1 MENHLIPMDHD
12 ACGVGFVTQLGG
24 TASHEIVERALEA
37 LKRLAHRGGVDA
49 DGRSGDGAGL
59 LTAIP
64 EKFIRNSARQAGME
78 LPEQFGLGMVFLP
91 RFGEGPA
98 RDLIEAHA
106 RRQGLE
112 CVGWR
117 TVPTDSCIVGP
128 RATETLPLIRQCF
141 FAPLQESPQFE
152 DTFEDTLFR
161 LRKEVEADA
170 PPGTYFCS
178 LSSRTVVYKG
188 LLTPDQ
194 LPAFYPDLADPEFE
208 SRFAIFHQR
217 YSTNTQPSW
226 SLAQP
231 FRFVAHNGEINTISA
246 NRRWLRARQPRLLQS
261 LGLRTELRLL
271 EEGVSDSASFDNGLE
286 VLLRRGYS
294 PAEAMLC
301 MVPPAW
307 ENDPNLSLPLR
318 QFLEDQ
324 ARKQEAWDG
333 PAALIF
339 TDGFTVGAKLDR
351 NGLRPLRYTLTSDG
365 LLVVGSEVGIADL
378 HGKQVVERQRLG
390 PGEILLVNS
399 VTGEFFRPVES
410 LQLSNI
416 RRVSSPVAIE
426 VAPTATAFL
435 QLTPEPKKAMAALG
449 WSEDQFRL
457 LFQPLVEQGQEAVWS
472 MGDDTPPASLS
483 SMRRPLWDYCKQ
495 RFAQVTNPPIDS
507 LRESHVMSLKVFLG
521 ESAAL
526 DSPLLDGGQLAE
538 LEQRLGQG
546 RRIDFT
552 FPIALGL
559 EGAETALS
567 RIQAEA
573 QSAVSGK
580 ASLIV
585 LSDRDVDA
593 QHSALPA
600 LLALA
605 AVWKSMMQTDA
616 WQIPL
621 VIETGQVIDTHHVA
635 LLVAAGASAV
645 FPYLALE
652 QALAL
657 RADGVSRYRRSLEKG
672 LRKVIA
678 RMGISTLASYR
689 NSQLF
694 ETVGLDADLSA
705 QFFEDASSTLGGKG
719 LCDLLQDC
727 LDRHHAAFTREGLTL
742 HDAGLYRFRH
752 NGERHSSSPEL
763 VRRMHRYIKSPSDE
777 NYRAFSELHQEREPV
792 AVRDLL
798 EIASGA
804 PLPLVDVESE
814 ASVLSRFSTQ
824 AMSLGAVSPET
835 HRTLAIAM
843 NRLGGRSNTGEGG
856 EDPEIYR
863 DGGEANNRVKQVAS
877 ARFGVTAEYLV
888 HADELEIK
896 IAQGAKPGE
905 GGQLPASKVS
915 VYIARLRHAVP
926 NMTLISPPPHHDI
939 YSIEDLAQLI
949 YDLRAVNP
957 RARIGVKLVSSAG
970 VGIIATGVAKA
981 GADVITISGYDGG
994 TGASPITSIKNTG
1007 LPWEVGLRDAHC
1019 ALVRTGLRARVRL
1032 RVDGGL
1038 KFARDVIVGALLGAD
1053 EFGFGTSALLAIG
1066 CVMARQC
1073 HLNTCPVGI
1082 ATQDEKLRARFAGKP
1097 EMVESY
1103 FRGLANEVRELLGR
1117 MGAHSID
1124 EIVGD
1129 VHRLQPR
1136 TSDAVRSLGRL
1147 LEPVPDSAQRSCPRE
1162 DDGQLHLDVNLTVEE
1177 LDLLSTRPHNFRI
1190 TNADRAIGAHLSGE
1204 VLRRHGSSEIGAP
1217 VNYEFVGS
1225 AGQSFAA
1232 FLIAGLNFR
1241 LLGEANDY
1249 VGKGLCGGTVAITA
1263 GPDAS
1268 VRGDVLAGNTVL
1280 YGATS
1285 GELYIAGRAG
1295 ERFAVRNSGAL
1306 AVVEGVGQHGCE
1318 YMTAGVTVILGPAGT
1333 NLGAGMT
1340 GGLTYLLR
1348 DSIGGHDYN
1357 QQSVRLA
1364 PIEVRE
1370 ELWLRRVLR
1379 KHLHLT
1385 DSPRAA
1391 HLLNSGR
1398 PLSFLRVEPVQ
1409 PPCTIVETWAAV
1421 LTRLKR
1427 QKTPASLE
1435 VPQIVFSEEPVVM

>member
-59 LTAIP
+59 LISIP
-64 EKFIRNSARQAGME
+64 EKFIRRSAQQSGIE
-78 LPEQFGLGMVFLP
+78 LPTQFGLGMVFLP
-91 RFGEGPA
+91 RLGEGPA

-106 RRQGLE
+106 RMLGLQ
-112 CVGWR
+112 CLGWR
-117 TVPTDSCIVGP
+117 TVQTDSSIVGP

-141 FAPLQESPQFE
+141 FAPLQETAQ
-152 DTFEDTLFR
+152 FEDTLFR

-170 PPGTYFCS
+170 PRGTYFCS

-208 SRFAIFHQR
+208 SRLAIFHQR

-231 FRFVAHNGEINTISA
+231 FRFVAHNGEINTISG
-246 NRRWLRARQPRLLQS
+246 NRRWLRARQRELLQS
-261 LGLRTELRLL
+261 LGLRSELRLL

-286 VLLRRGYS
+286 VFLRRGYS

-307 ENDPNLSLPLR
+307 ESTPNLSSPLR
-318 QFLEDQ
+318 QFLEDH

-378 HGKQVVERQRLG
+378 HSKQVIERQRLG

-399 VTGEFFRPVES
+399 ITGEFLRPQES
-410 LQLSNI
+410 LQCSKI
-416 RRVSSPVAIE
+416 RLVSFPVAMQ
-426 VAPTATAFL
+426 VGQTNAAFL
-435 QLTPEPKKAMAALG
+435 QPTHEPERVMAALG

-483 SMRRPLWDYCKQ
+483 NMRRPLWDYCKQ

-521 ESAAL
+521 DNATL
-526 DSPLLDGGQLAE
+526 DSPLLDGGQQAE
-538 LEQRLGQG
+538 LERRLGEFH
-546 RRIDFT
+546 RIDFT
-552 FPIALGL
+552 FPIEEGL
-559 EGAETALS
+559 EGAETALI

-573 QSAVSGK
+573 QLA
-580 ASLIV
+580 ASRNANLIV
-585 LSDRDVDA
+585 LSDRGVDA
-593 QHSALPA
+593 QRSALPA

-605 AVWKSMMQTDA
+605 AVWKSMLQADA
-616 WQIPL
+616 WKIPL
-621 VIETGQVIDTHHVA
+621 VIETGQAIDTHHIA

-652 QALAL
+652 QAVIL
-657 RADGVSRYRRSLEKG
+657 RSDGVSRYRASVEKG

-689 NSQLF
+689 NGYLF
-694 ETVGLDADLSA
+694 EIIGLDADLCA
-705 QFFEDASSTLGGKG
+705 EFFEDASSTLGGKG
-719 LCDLLQDC
+719 LSDLLQDC
-727 LDRHHAAFTREGLTL
+727 IARHNTAFANEGLALRDT
-742 HDAGLYRFRH
+742 GLYRFRR
-752 NGERHSSSPEL
+752 NGELHSSSPEL
-763 VRRMHRYIKSPSDE
+763 VRRMHRYIKSPSEE
-777 NYRAFSELHQEREPV
+777 NYRAFSELHDQREPV

-798 EIASGA
+798 EIVPGMASS
-804 PLPLVDVESE
+804 PDQVESE

-824 AMSLGAVSPET
+824 AMSLGAVSPEA

-856 EDPEIYR
+856 EDPEVYR

-877 ARFGVTAEYLV
+877 ARFGVTADYLV

-926 NMTLISPPPHHDI
+926 NMSLISPPPHHDI

-1019 ALVRTGLRARVRL
+1019 ALVRTGLRARVRM
-1032 RVDGGL
+1032 RVDGGF

-1053 EFGFGTSALLAIG
+1053 EFGFGTAALLAIG

-1097 EMVESY
+1097 EMVETY
-1103 FRGLANEVRELLGR
+1103 FRGIAAEVRELLSR
-1117 MGAHSID
+1117 MGAHSMD
-1124 EIVGD
+1124 EIIGD
-1129 VHRLQPR
+1129 VHRLKPR
-1136 TSDAVRSLGRL
+1136 TPDAVRSLGRL
-1147 LEPVPDSAQRSCPRE
+1147 LEPVPDSSQRACPRE
-1162 DDGQLHLDVNLTVEE
+1162 DDSRLHVEVNRTVDE
-1177 LDLLSTRPHNFRI
+1177 LDILATRPHHFRI
-1190 TNADRAIGAHLSGE
+1190 TNADRAIGAHLSGD
-1204 VLRRHGSSEIGAP
+1204 VLRRHGSSSAP
-1217 VNYEFVGS
+1217 VNYEFTGS

-1232 FLIAGLNFR
+1232 FLITGLNFR

-1263 GPDAS
+1263 GRNAS
-1268 VRGDVLAGNTVL
+1268 LRGDVLAGNTVL

-1340 GGLTYLLR
+1340 GGLTYILP

-1391 HLLNSGR
+1391 DLLNTGR

-1409 PPCTIVETWAAV
+1409 PPCTISETWAAI
-1421 LTRLKR
+1421 LARLKR
-1427 QKTPASLE
+1427 PKTPAPLE
-1435 VPQIVFSEEPVVM
+1435 IPQTILSEEPLLM